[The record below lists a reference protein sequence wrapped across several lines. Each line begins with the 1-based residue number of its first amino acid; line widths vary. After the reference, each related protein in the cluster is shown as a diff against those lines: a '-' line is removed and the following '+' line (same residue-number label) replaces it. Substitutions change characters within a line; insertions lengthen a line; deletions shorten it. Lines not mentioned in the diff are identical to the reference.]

1 MSDLED
7 RYLAMLVVNEIDDSI
22 TPLSYPVTVPIP
34 GELFRAVRA
43 GIPGKGLDSPNDAPA
58 IRLVPAAS
66 SSFPAEL
73 LINSLYSATPCQALN
88 ERIEGKALLVLPFG
102 ECGEIVRVLGQGS
115 FYSIVDHIRDRTIRC
130 RGLQT

>member
-22 TPLSYPVTVPIP
+22 TPLSYPVTVRIP

-43 GIPGKGLDSPNDAPA
+43 GIPGKGLDSLNDAPA
-58 IRLVPAAS
+58 IRLGTCCIKLFS
-66 SSFPAEL
+66 SRTL
-73 LINSLYSATPCQALN
+73 DQQLYSATPFQALN
-88 ERIEGKALLVLPFG
+88 ERIEGEALLVLPFG
-102 ECGEIVRVLGQGS
+102 KCGEIVRVLGQGS
-115 FYSIVDHIRDRTIRC
+115 FYSIVDHIGDRTIRC